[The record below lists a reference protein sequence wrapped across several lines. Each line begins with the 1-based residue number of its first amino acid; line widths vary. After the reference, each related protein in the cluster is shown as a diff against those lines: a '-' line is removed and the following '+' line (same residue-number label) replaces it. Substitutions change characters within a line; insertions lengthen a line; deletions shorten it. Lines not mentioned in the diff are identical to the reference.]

1 MKPFD
6 LQKALQG
13 DPVVMRDGRKVL
25 EILAFKTPGVTNPV
39 RAVTAGG
46 GVFQFS
52 PEGNYYMAEQSSNDL
67 FMAPKVRTVYVNLF
81 TTPGVNYQISTMAA
95 SFDSHD
101 RALAHAAK
109 VGENGISKLVKVA
122 HPVEV
127 ED

>member
-25 EILAFKTPGVTNPV
+25 ELLVFKTSSVTNPV
-39 RAVTAGG
+39 RAVIAGG
-46 GVFQFS
+46 GVLQF
-52 PEGNYYMAEQSSNDL
+52 GADGRYYQIEQSNNDL

-81 TTPGVNYQISTMAA
+81 TCAGVTKPMSTMAA
-95 SFDSHD
+95 SFDTVAEAESH
-101 RALAHAAK
+101 A
-109 VGENGISKLVKVA
+109 EKLRSVKYTGVVKVA